1 MPALLLPQRRHP
13 VGGSWV
19 VQRRPVQEPRQ
30 PVRCHTT
37 SLDDIPNELLMDI
50 ATYLPLSALVCVRS
64 LNRRWRGVVSASTAA
79 GLPDTTSKLLDVWL
93 AYTALSADSSL
104 GDTGF
109 NPLKSGAFVPGSLC
123 TTFPEALKVTDCARY
138 VSLVGRYAT
147 AYQTVSNEEPGLSDE
162 FLEWL
167 YEWPERATL
176 PIVSPNNSSPLNAT
190 QVQPAPVTGLL
201 SPSSVIN
208 ALTRSASYVVHPRIN
223 FGSYSAQPSYYYQDH
238 VIFLMALEDG
248 DILLPRVALTQV
260 NVPVSTG
267 PSTGSIASV
276 KARRRNIIK
285 CSSLTGGTGSFV
297 EGDWARFLPIS
308 TVRRMPETSPYDA
321 YITEDEDELDGEPKT
336 PVPLYVLSGNGLGH
350 ALAGSV
356 CMLMEGAELKVLA
369 NSWSEYLM
377 YLVQTKK
384 ETMQIQEKR
393 RLATVRSKRQVQEA
407 EAAVKKKKGTG
418 HTVRFAP
425 VDGDGN
431 AVPAQTQPQPRQPQV
446 PQTQHHQP
454 QVPQPQPQPHQPQA
468 QVTVARSGQVAAAVP
483 TIVRW
488 SSQAARTVDNAANR
502 DSALRA
508 PAANMIAA
516 INKYEETT
524 RWAYRVYTYTLV
536 LTTGTFCLALVALWM
551 AIPPHGVIRD
561 ARAFAR

>member
-37 SLDDIPNELLMDI
+37 SLDDLPNELLMDI

-93 AYTALSADSSL
+93 AWTALSADSRL
-104 GDTGF
+104 GETGS
-109 NPLKSGAFVPGSLC
+109 NPLKSGAFAPGSLC

-147 AYQTVSNEEPGLSDE
+147 AYQTVSHEEPGLSDE

-176 PIVSPNNSSPLNAT
+176 PIVSPTNSSPLNTT
-190 QVQPAPVTGLL
+190 QVQSAPVTGLL

-308 TVRRMPETSPYDA
+308 TVRRMSETSPYDA
-321 YITEDEDELDGEPKT
+321 YITEDEDESDGEPKT
-336 PVPLYVLSGNGLGH
+336 PVPLYVLSGHGLGH

-356 CMLMEGAELKVLA
+356 CMLMDGAELKILA

-384 ETMQIQEKR
+384 ETMQILEKR
-393 RLATVRSKRQVQEA
+393 RLAAMRSKKQVQEA
-407 EAAVKKKKGTG
+407 ETAAKKATLKKSTG

-425 VDGDGN
+425 IGDDGN
-431 AVPAQTQPQPRQPQV
+431 TVQAQTQPQPDQPQV

-454 QVPQPQPQPHQPQA
+454 QVPQPQPHLPQA
-468 QVTVARSGQVAAAVP
+468 QATIASSGQVAAAVP
-483 TIVRW
+483 TVVRW
-488 SSQAARTVDNAANR
+488 SSQVARTVDNAAHPTR
-502 DSALRA
+502 RA
-508 PAANMIAA
+508 PGANVIAA

-536 LTTGTFCLALVALWM
+536 LASGTFCLALVALWM